1 MLRKRYRDPLH
12 LCVFLNPRQERRDS
26 HVNAWTALFPA
37 FYKKSNNM
45 KFKQIIENA
54 ENQMISN
61 IYYLRSWRYR
71 VAWNGIPL
79 LLDIQRLADLRYR
92 SYYTDKI
99 INTLKF

>member
-1 MLRKRYRDPLH
+1 
-12 LCVFLNPRQERRDS
+12 
-26 HVNAWTALFPA
+26 
-37 FYKKSNNM
+37 M

-71 VAWNGIPL
+71 IAWNDIPL

-92 SYYTDKI
+92 SYYTDKNNKRI
-99 INTLKF
+99 INTLNFLKINK